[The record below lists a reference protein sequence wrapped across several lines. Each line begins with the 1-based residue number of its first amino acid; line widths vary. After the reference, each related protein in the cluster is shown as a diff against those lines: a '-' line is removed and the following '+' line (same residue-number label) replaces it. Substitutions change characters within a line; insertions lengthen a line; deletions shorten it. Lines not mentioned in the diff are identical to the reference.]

1 MGSVSFE
8 IISFNSITFQPVSE
22 KPDLGLCPIK
32 AGTLPAHNIKK
43 DYNTNLDMADIDNTK
58 NVYLFTHG
66 RSDLVEKST
75 DALVSNGFSKDKI
88 VMADPQKAGDV
99 DEYMAMLWMPPNPDH
114 IKIQKITKVEQ
125 AEPTGMI
132 GVWAGV
138 SKEDIFEI
146 KI

>member
-1 MGSVSFE
+1 MV
-8 IISFNSITFQPVSE
+8 
-22 KPDLGLCPIK
+22 
-32 AGTLPAHNIKK
+32 
-43 DYNTNLDMADIDNTK
+43 DIDATK

-66 RSDLVEKST
+66 RQDLLGKST
-75 DALVSNGFSKDKI
+75 DALVANGFSKDKI
-88 VMADPQKAGDV
+88 VMADPKEAGGV
-99 DEYMAMLWMPPNPDH
+99 DDYMAMLWMPPNPDH
-114 IKIQKITKVEQ
+114 IKIQKITKVES